1 MRAVVS
7 PMKKAKDHEYDAE
20 VREFRKREKNK
31 RLSRSA
37 GRNSK
42 RVGEGEIDECV

>member
-20 VREFRKREKNK
+20 VREFRKKEKNK
-31 RLSRSA
+31 RLSRRL
-37 GRNSK
+37 GRDNK
-42 RVGEGEIDECV
+42 RVGESDE